1 MSVTPKQTLADQLR
15 RKPIFFWIAVFLGAL
30 MLSFYIF
37 AGLMISRYGA
47 VTRDSGWKPERR
59 DGQWYVVEVDPQ
71 GAAAGKLQAGDLILA
86 INDDPRVASIDSP
99 DVWWVTAR
107 QDAYTLEVKR
117 GSEQRHFEL
126 QVERTQNY
134 RNMGVFL
141 SNIAASLGFYLVGL
155 ILGLLKPEDRLT
167 RRGSLTLLA
176 WASYTLY
183 ISLEPVGQLFTFWA
197 RVVLFSINLVYPLQF
212 ALSYYFYYRFPASAP
227 RGRIWTSLGY
237 LLYVW
242 AGVVYVRRMWVGVG
256 VLTTESAIGF
266 LFDHPQLLRFRAAVA
281 ALELTAVLAMCA
293 VIVRNY
299 LLVRE
304 PDQRR
309 RIKWMIYGSIVGIL
323 PSVLYMV
330 FRLIFPGTGRPA
342 STEGAVRYL
351 SFVIGNFM
359 SVAVPMSVGYAVLKH
374 RVFDIQIVVRRG
386 LQYLFAKNVLR
397 LIIALPLAAL
407 ILTIIV
413 NRDLS
418 LTAILTHNPFLI
430 LLIAGV
436 GVSLKFRRQLTR
448 WIDRRFFREAYSQE
462 QILLNL
468 IEKIK
473 ELDSMPEIARLV
485 SKEVEAAMHPER
497 IYIFYRGEE
506 RHYLTLG
513 YSSGGQSHDLR
524 ITEESELLREMWR
537 HRGAQDFPLPHQ
549 RNLPEGEEAW
559 LTKLGVNLIVP
570 MSGADGRFAG
580 LLLLGEK
587 KSEEPYTPNDRK
599 LLEAIASQ
607 MAVVYEN
614 VWLKDQASREQKI
627 KHEVL
632 ERLEAQ
638 QINLVKECPA
648 CGTCYDSTSE
658 ACTKDQRELTLSL
671 PVERIIDTK
680 YRLEKLIGRGGMGA
694 VYEGTDLRLNRRIA
708 IKIMLGNM
716 FGDRVA
722 LRRFEREA
730 QASARLNHPNII
742 SVYDYGV
749 IRTDGAYLVM
759 ELVRGT
765 TLRSEL
771 QRVGRLDPQ
780 TAAAWFTQLL
790 DGVKAA
796 HQAGVIHRDLK
807 PENVLISGDAPG
819 LERVR
824 EQIKVLDFGLAKI
837 LQVDTSN
844 PQSLTAPG
852 MIMGTFAYMSP
863 EQVTGEEVD
872 ERSDIFSLGV
882 IVVEA
887 LTGHRPF
894 VGRTSAELI
903 TEILSAPYHLKFD
916 STAVAENS
924 DEAGQPDKARQLDEA
939 LQRCLAKDRRQRFA
953 SISAMQQELI
963 PAIEHCPAIAP
974 AVSAGDAKTTDEEA
988 PTGLLPA

>member
-1 MSVTPKQTLADQLR
+1 MTPKQALADQAR
-15 RKPIFFWIAVFLGAL
+15 RKPLFFWIAVLLGFVKLAL
-30 MLSFYIF
+30 YLF
-37 AGLMISRYGA
+37 AGVMISRYGS
-47 VTRDSGWKPERR
+47 VTRDPGWKPERR
-59 DGQWYVVEVDPQ
+59 DGQWYVAEVDPQ

-86 INDDPRVASIDSP
+86 IDNDVRIARIDSP

-107 QDAYTLEVKR
+107 QDAYSLEVKR

-134 RNMGVFL
+134 RDLGVFL
-141 SNIAASLGFYLVGL
+141 SNLAASLGFYLVGL
-155 ILGLLKPEDRLT
+155 MLGLLKPEDCLT
-167 RRGSLTLLA
+167 RRASLTLLA

-183 ISLEPVGQLFTFWA
+183 ISLEPVGQLFTFWE
-197 RVVLFSINLVYPLQF
+197 RVVLFSINLIYPLQF
-212 ALSYYFYYRFPASAP
+212 ALSYHFYYRFPASAP
-227 RGRIWTSLGY
+227 RGRLWTSLGY

-242 AGVVYVRRMWVGVG
+242 AGLLYVRRVWVGVG
-256 VLTTESAIGF
+256 VLATKSAAIGF
-266 LFDHPQLLRFRAAVA
+266 LFDHPQLLKFRAASA

-293 VIVRNY
+293 VILRNY
-299 LLVRE
+299 LLVKE

-359 SVAVPMSVGYAVLKH
+359 SVAVPISVGYAVLRH
-374 RVFDIQIVVRRG
+374 RVFDIQIVIRRG
-386 LQYLFAKNVLR
+386 LQYLFAKQVLR
-397 LIIALPLAAL
+397 VILALPLAAL
-407 ILTIIV
+407 VLTIIV

-418 LTAILTHNPFLI
+418 LTAILTSNPI
-430 LLIAGV
+430 LVVLIAAV
-436 GVSLKFRRQLTR
+436 GLSLKFRRQLMH

-473 ELDSMPEIARLV
+473 ELDSMPELSRLV

-497 IYIFYRGEE
+497 LYVFYRGEE
-506 RHYLTLG
+506 RHNLMLG

-524 ITEESELLREMWR
+524 INVESELLRLMQR
-537 HRGAQDFPLPHQ
+537 QRRSQDFPLPPSSG
-549 RNLPEGEEAW
+549 LPEDESAW
-559 LTKLGVNLIVP
+559 LTQLGVNLIVP
-570 MSGADGRFAG
+570 MSVADGRMAG

-587 KSEEPYTPNDRK
+587 KSEEPYTPNDRQ
-599 LLEAIASQ
+599 LLQNITAQ
-607 MAVVYEN
+607 MAIVYEN
-614 VWLKDQASREQKI
+614 VWLKERAAKEQKI

-632 ERLEAQ
+632 ARFEDQ

-648 CGTCYDSTSE
+648 CGACYDSTSE
-658 ACTKDQRELTLSL
+658 TCDKDQREITLSL
-671 PVERIIDTK
+671 PVERTIDTK
-680 YRLEKLIGRGGMGA
+680 YRLEKMIGRGGMGA
-694 VYEGTDLRLNRRIA
+694 VYEATDLRLNRRIA

-742 SVYDYGV
+742 SVYDYGG

-759 ELVRGT
+759 ELVRGF

-771 QRVGRLDPQ
+771 QRAGRLDPQ
-780 TAAAWFTQLL
+780 TAAVWFTQLL
-790 DGVKAA
+790 EGVNAA

-807 PENVLISGDAPG
+807 PENVLISTDAPTH
-819 LERVR
+819 EKTREQVRENIR

-837 LQVDTSN
+837 LQVDPAN

-863 EQVTGEEVD
+863 EQVTSEVD

-882 IVVEA
+882 MVVEA
-887 LTGHRPF
+887 LTGQRPF

-903 TEILSAPYHLKFD
+903 TAILSAPFHLPGE
-916 STAVAENS
+916 SPAV
-924 DEAGQPDKARQLDEA
+924 QQLDEV
-939 LQRCLAKDRRQRFA
+939 LQRCLAKDRGQRFA
-953 SISAMQQELI
+953 SVAAMQQELI
-963 PAIEHCPAIAP
+963 PAIEHCPALAP
-974 AVSAGDAKTTDEEA
+974 AGTAGDATMSSEEA
-988 PTGLLPA
+988 TTGLLPA